1 MVNSTRRQI
10 LAQRADSMRKQM
22 TYAERRLWLSFLRE
36 YPISFVAQK
45 VIGNYIVD
53 FYCRK
58 ARLSIELD
66 GKSHSSL
73 RQDEYDRV
81 RTTCLEMLE
90 IKELRFTNNEVY
102 ENLEG
107 VCETI
112 HNEVTNRRNDIESNH
127 SAFQRMK
134 EKR

>member
-1 MVNSTRRQI
+1 MNTTRRQI

-66 GKSHSSL
+66 GDSHTTKNQE
-73 RQDEYDRV
+73 RYDQI
-81 RTTCLEMLE
+81 RTTYLEMLE
-90 IKELRFTNNEVY
+90 IKELRFTNTEVY
-102 ENLEG
+102 ENFEG
-107 VCETI
+107 VCEVI
-112 HNEVTNRRNDIESNH
+112 HTEVTSRRNDIESDRN
-127 SAFQRMK
+127 AFQRMK

>member
-1 MVNSTRRQI
+1 MNTTRRKI

-66 GKSHSSL
+66 GDSHTNR
-73 RQDEYDRV
+73 RQEEYDRV
-81 RTTCLEMLE
+81 RTTYLEMLE
-90 IKELRFTNNEVY
+90 IKELRFTNNDVY
-102 ENLEG
+102 ENFEG
-107 VCETI
+107 VCEVI
-112 HNEVTNRRNDIESNH
+112 HAEVTNRRNDILSNR
-127 SAFQRMK
+127 SAFERMK